1 MDLHLLTSALCPEK
15 AVRLSTL
22 ISLCIRSR
30 SLLAY
35 GITVSCY
42 AVQTEQVAELDE
54 HWTFDS
60 LLNEVSQEMQKDA
73 DEREEFQRAEGA

>member
-1 MDLHLLTSALCPEK
+1 MRAK
-15 AVRLSTL
+15 
-22 ISLCIRSR
+22 
-30 SLLAY
+30 
-35 GITVSCY
+35 
-42 AVQTEQVAELDE
+42 QVAELDE